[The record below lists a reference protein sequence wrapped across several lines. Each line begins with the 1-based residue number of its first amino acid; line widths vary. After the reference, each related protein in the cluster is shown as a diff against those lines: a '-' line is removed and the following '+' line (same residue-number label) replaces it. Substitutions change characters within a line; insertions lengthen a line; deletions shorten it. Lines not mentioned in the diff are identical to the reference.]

1 MPQEINFPDSLDD
14 DNSLYIVV
22 NNLRTR
28 LTSNITDSVTTIPVI
43 STAGYPNVGFVTIL
57 TGAVITNAEAIAYSG
72 TNATNF
78 LNAERG
84 SDGTAAFAH
93 LANDNVDLTIVARH
107 HENVKDAIIEIERFI
122 GVSGSENLVPFV
134 DGNVVLPGTLSVEET
149 ITVSGGAN
157 FCFVAVTGT
166 LTVSG
171 IPVMINV
178 PDDIVINSIQAESA
192 TFTDLTVTGTG
203 SFTNSL
209 TVSGVPVSTGT
220 GGTADPLNIGTLNA
234 SLSLT
239 ISGQPVSTGTVDTDA
254 LADLFVNKTGDT
266 MTGNLDMLGNNVFN
280 AGVAAVQDAAPTV
293 VTSGL
298 LWFDS
303 DAVGVFPSDP
313 NIPKGGIFAA
323 TVSTSSGITLPNDS
337 SLVLTWDTEDLDEGD
352 WFESEFP
359 TRLTVPSGVT
369 HLQAQ
374 AGVRINV
381 DDFGDRN
388 VQISL
393 TSDAGTEV
401 IATQQWSTASGT
413 RTVAQVTSKIV
424 TVSGGDY
431 LEASA
436 FQDSGGTLD
445 TFVAGDYYFS
455 TVAVNTRGVP
465 GVNSVNLLKGD
476 ISILPGSGVEITS
489 NSGDNTILISTVSG
503 LLDTRTF
510 FTAPTSG
517 AAATVLNTVVVENG
531 LIKSWTQV

>member
-1 MPQEINFPDSLDD
+1 
-14 DNSLYIVV
+14 
-22 NNLRTR
+22 
-28 LTSNITDSVTTIPVI
+28 
-43 STAGYPNVGFVTIL
+43 
-57 TGAVITNAEAIAYSG
+57 
-72 TNATNF
+72 
-78 LNAERG
+78 
-84 SDGTAAFAH
+84 
-93 LANDNVDLTIVARH
+93 
-107 HENVKDAIIEIERFI
+107 
-122 GVSGSENLVPFV
+122 
-134 DGNVVLPGTLSVEET
+134 
-149 ITVSGGAN
+149 
-157 FCFVAVTGT
+157 
-166 LTVSG
+166 
-171 IPVMINV
+171 
-178 PDDIVINSIQAESA
+178 
-192 TFTDLTVTGTG
+192 
-203 SFTNSL
+203 
-209 TVSGVPVSTGT
+209 
-220 GGTADPLNIGTLNA
+220 
-234 SLSLT
+234 
-239 ISGQPVSTGTVDTDA
+239 
-254 LADLFVNKTGDT
+254 
-266 MTGNLDMLGNNVFN
+266 MLGNNVFN
-280 AGVAAVQDAAPTV
+280 AGVAAVQDSAPIL

-303 DAVGVFPSDP
+303 DAVGAFPSDP

-323 TVSTSSGITLPNDS
+323 TVSTSSGIALPNDS

-401 IATQQWSTASGT
+401 VATQQWSTASGT

-436 FQDSGGTLD
+436 FQNSGGILD

-455 TVAVNTRGVP
+455 VLAVNTRGVP

-476 ISILPGSGVEITS
+476 ISILPGSGVEVTS

-503 LLDTRTF
+503 LSDTRTF

-517 AAATVLNTVVVENG
+517 ASATVLNTVVLENG
-531 LIKSWTQV
+531 FVKSWTQV